1 MTNNSGPL
9 REDLLTGARAIAEYL
24 GWPVRKVFYAQKH
37 LPISSVG
44 RTLIARKSELNTA
57 LSASASKAEQGVTS
71 HNR

>member
-1 MTNNSGPL
+1 
-9 REDLLTGARAIAEYL
+9 
-24 GWPVRKVFYAQKH
+24 
-37 LPISSVG
+37 VG